1 MYIHDEKPL
10 FRRNRGK
17 DNIYRILLLLV
28 ALLFF
33 AVLLRGYLG
42 GTVTPFLSATP
53 TPTRTANNYAMEGEM
68 FFTAGDLNKAIAAY
82 QKAHEVDPNNAQLLS
97 ELARIQTYSTRL
109 ITTDS
114 ERLVRMQQALDS
126 ANKAVDLSPEDSTVH
141 AIRAFVLD
149 WYAGQALTPEEKQSY
164 LSQAEKA
171 AFTALQLDNQ
181 NPLALAYFAEIL
193 VDEQKWLQGEEFI
206 NQALERE
213 PALMD
218 IHRIA
223 AYTQESLG
231 NYTQAIE
238 EYQKAAEIAP
248 NMTFLYLAIGA
259 NYRQLAFKAGTEAEQ
274 NFLYEKALEYF
285 AKVTVINEQ
294 LGIKDPIPYMSIAR
308 TYTQM
313 GDALVAS
320 LNAEKALSFDPTSP
334 DVYGQLAIIYFKAR
348 NYEGSI
354 PAFKCAI
361 RGCTPEESCE
371 VRKCNPQTDPT
382 IAITGMPLTANTAV
396 YYYTYGSVL
405 AALHRKTQPYCDEAM
420 KVFAEVRAA
429 FPEDPT
435 AMGIVKEGENICT
448 SYGFSRP

>member
-1 MYIHDEKPL
+1 
-10 FRRNRGK
+10 
-17 DNIYRILLLLV
+17 
-28 ALLFF
+28 
-33 AVLLRGYLG
+33 
-42 GTVTPFLSATP
+42 
-53 TPTRTANNYAMEGEM
+53 
-68 FFTAGDLNKAIAAY
+68 
-82 QKAHEVDPNNAQLLS
+82 VDPANAEILS

-109 ITTDS
+109 ITTDA
-114 ERLVRMQQALDS
+114 ERLTRMQQALDS
-126 ANKAVDLSPEDSTVH
+126 ADKAVKLAPEDSTAQ

-149 WYAGQALTPEEKQSY
+149 WYASQALKLEDKQSY
-164 LSQAEKA
+164 LGQAEKTA
-171 AFTALQLDNQ
+171 VKALQLDNQ
-181 NPLALAYFAEIL
+181 NPLALAYYAEIL
-193 VDEQKWLQGEEFI
+193 VDEQKWMQGEQYI
-206 NQALERE
+206 NQALERD
-213 PALMD
+213 PNSMD
-218 IHRIA
+218 VHRIA
-223 AYTQESLG
+223 AYTQESLS

-238 EYQKAAEIAP
+238 EYQKAAEISP

-259 NYRQLAFKAGTEAEQ
+259 NYRQLAFKGGTEAER

-285 AKVTVINEQ
+285 AKVTTINEQ

-361 RGCTPEESCE
+361 RGCTPDESCE
-371 VRKCNPQTDPT
+371 VRKCNQETDPAIT
-382 IAITGMPLTANTAV
+382 ITGMPLTANTAV

-429 FPEDPT
+429 FPEDTT
-435 AMGIVKEGENICT
+435 AMSIVKEGENICT
-448 SYGFSRP
+448 SYGYTRP